1 MKEQDE
7 TVEVTIHNNPNGLY
21 SEITVQYGSSGDIYA
36 IELSRS
42 AHEQLKEYFLNE
54 HVKDVLRENKLKEED
69 VFFKVDPKEVFN
81 RKSTPMTES
90 DVKWPDTEKP
100 FNTQ

>member
-1 MKEQDE
+1 MKEQEE

-21 SEITVQYGSSGDIYA
+21 SETTVQYGSSGDIYA

-54 HVKDVLRENKLKEED
+54 ETSKRRVKCTACSGSKYYCGKPCGACNGTGLED
-69 VFFKVDPKEVFN
+69 
-81 RKSTPMTES
+81 
-90 DVKWPDTEKP
+90 
-100 FNTQ
+100 